1 MSFLYFIVFF
11 CRFSV
16 EVFFSVMAALML
28 ASLIAFCVL
37 VWSSAFDSERCSKG
51 DKEEIGE
58 EEEEEEGEVSLKELE
73 KKGIEREEVSFHPL
87 EAETSLSPSSFKSL
101 LALQCFVC
109 FVSNGALPS
118 VQTYSCLP
126 FGNAVYHLSVA
137 LHAMANPAAASA
149 AYFFSARRP
158 RDAFAA
164 AAAGG
169 VFAAFIMA
177 TALASPRALGGG
189 DFGGAMTV
197 SGLNFVLGRCCFP
210 KGNEKNGGG
219 EMERRAGA

>member
-1 MSFLYFIVFF
+1 MT
-11 CRFSV
+11 RFSV

-58 EEEEEEGEVSLKELE
+58 EEEEEEEDSGELSMKELE
-73 KKGIEREEVSFHPL
+73 KKKGIEKEEVSFHPL

-210 KGNEKNGGG
+210 KGKGKKWGGK
-219 EMERRAGA
+219 MERRAGA